1 MHLLREFNH
10 WILALF
16 GAYKFPTLFA
26 LIFVEE
32 LGVPLPL
39 PGDVVV
45 AYAGSQVNRSPLD
58 ALAIIGTVALAV
70 TLGSSLL
77 YLVARHY
84 GPAVLTRFGPFL
96 HLNPARVVK
105 MERWFAKG
113 GAAAIVLGRLIPGL
127 RIPTTIMAGV
137 SRVPYRTFLPGTL
150 LAAIIW
156 SALYYYAGTA
166 LHHAWTPAMVWAR
179 EEPEQVA
186 SVGVLLVALLAGGWW
201 LRGRSNAS
209 RPAPTSSATHTDHVT
224 PFGDP

>member
-1 MHLLREFNH
+1 VHLLREFNH
-10 WILALF
+10 WVLALF

-45 AYAGSQVNRSPLD
+45 AYAGSQVHRTLLD

-96 HLNPARVVK
+96 HLNPARVAR
-105 MERWFAKG
+105 MERWFAKR

-150 LAAIIW
+150 FAAVIW
-156 SALYYYAGTA
+156 SALYYYAGAA
-166 LHHAWTPAMVWAR
+166 LHRAWTPAMVWAR

-186 SVGVLLVALLAGGWW
+186 SIAVLLVALIAGGWW
-201 LRGRSNAS
+201 LRGRGNGS
-209 RPAPTSSATHTDHVT
+209 RPSPAQPVSHADQAA
-224 PFGDP
+224 PFGDS

>member
-16 GAYKFPTLFA
+16 DVYKYPTLFA

-45 AYAGSQVNRSPLD
+45 AYAGSQVKRSPLD

-77 YLVARHY
+77 YGVARRY
-84 GPAVLTRFGPFL
+84 GVAALARFGPFL
-96 HLNPARVVK
+96 HLNPARVAR
-105 MERWFAKG
+105 MEGWFARH
-113 GAAAIVLGRLIPGL
+113 GAAAIVVGRLIPGL

-137 SRVPYRTFLPGTL
+137 SGVPYRVFAPGTL
-150 LAAIIW
+150 VAAVIW
-156 SALYYYAGTA
+156 SAVYYYAGAA

-186 SVGVLLVALLAGGWW
+186 SVAVLLVALLAGGWW
-201 LRGRSNAS
+201 LRERGNAS
-209 RPAPTSSATHTDHVT
+209 RSVEQE
-224 PFGDP
+224 